1 MSNQIVEIGVFGGSG
16 LYNME
21 ELTDVEEITLST
33 PFGAPSD
40 AVTVG
45 TLHGRRVAFLPR
57 HGRGHVLNP
66 SEVPYQAN
74 VYAMKML
81 GVKYLISVNA
91 CGSLQEQ
98 YAPGHIVVPDQLY
111 DHTRHLRAR
120 SFFNNGL
127 VSHITVADPFSAELN
142 QAIVDAVAAS
152 GGTVH
157 AGGSFIT
164 IEGPRFSTK
173 SESHTFRKW
182 GMDIIGMTTCP
193 EAFLAAEAEIAYSSM
208 AHVTDYDCW
217 HESEEAVTVEMVI
230 ETLGKNATLAK
241 NALSH
246 MVAHYADWAGE
257 YAVHNALKFA
267 LITDRTK
274 ITPEI
279 RAQYG
284 ILVDKYLD

>member
-1 MSNQIVEIGVFGGSG
+1 MTKIEIGVFGGSG
-16 LYNME
+16 LYSME
-21 ELTDVEEITLST
+21 ELTDIEERTLTT
-33 PFGAPSD
+33 PFGDPSD
-40 AVTVG
+40 SVTIG

-66 SEVPYQAN
+66 TEVPYEAN

-111 DHTRHLRAR
+111 DHTRHQRLR
-120 SFFNNGL
+120 SFFSGGL
-127 VSHITVADPFSAELN
+127 VAHVSVADPFSAELN
-142 QAIVDAVAAS
+142 SAIVKAVRSA

-157 AGGSFIT
+157 EGGNFIT

-173 SESHTFRKW
+173 AESRTFRQW

-217 HESEEAVTVEMVI
+217 HESEEPVTVEMVI
-230 ETLGKNATLAK
+230 EVLMKNAELAK
-241 NALSH
+241 QSLSN
-246 MVAHYADWAGE
+246 MVANYDEWAGD
-257 YAVHNALKFA
+257 YPVHDALKFA
-267 LITDRTK
+267 LITDRSK
-274 ITPEI
+274 ITPEV
-279 RAQYG
+279 RNKFG
-284 ILVDKYLD
+284 VLVEKYL

>member
-1 MSNQIVEIGVFGGSG
+1 MSNIEIGVFGGSG
-16 LYNME
+16 LYDME
-21 ELTDVEEITLST
+21 ALTDVEQLSVST
-33 PFGAPSD
+33 PFGDPSD
-40 AVTVG
+40 SVTVG
-45 TLHGRRVAFLPR
+45 TLHGRRIAFLPR

-66 SEVPYQAN
+66 SEVPYRAN
-74 VYAMKML
+74 VYAMKSL
-81 GVKYLISVNA
+81 GVKFLISVNA
-91 CGSLQEQ
+91 CGSLQQQ

-120 SFFNNGL
+120 SFFNDGM
-127 VSHITVADPFSAELN
+127 VAHISVADPFSAELN
-142 QAIVDAVAAS
+142 KAIAAAVKAS

-157 AGGSFIT
+157 EGGNFIT

-173 SESHTFRKW
+173 AESHTFRKW

-193 EAFLAAEAEIAYSSM
+193 EAFLATEAEMAYASM

-246 MVAHYADWAGE
+246 MVEHYDDWAGE
-257 YAVHNALKFA
+257 YPVHNALQFA
-267 LITDRTK
+267 LITDRSK